1 MARASTQSAEPQN
14 PYVPPGPPPFE
25 FEEFAGINTS
35 TTRPG
40 VKNEQM
46 WWCEGL
52 FPLGPNFLRTLP
64 DVGTALWTAPS
75 GTTIEFFGFANIGPT
90 PYMIGFTSNGAVYA
104 VNTITAVATLIASAG
119 TIVNPS
125 RTTVGLGQYGSQ
137 YVIIVSAQSDGYFLW
152 DGTLFYKAGT
162 LAPGVTI
169 TDGGAGYGS
178 ATAAVSGGSGSGA
191 TFTVQVSGGIVTGIT
206 ITNPGSGWAAGD
218 VVTLAISGS
227 HSVQATGTVQ
237 LMPLGISG
245 TMVETYSGHVWVGL
259 GATIAYTAPG
269 SVSDFSTT
277 NGGGDFTSTDSF
289 LRVGY
294 IELKQTNGFLYL
306 IADSSVNYISGV
318 QTSGTPITTTFTNQ
332 NADPEVGTPYPGTV
346 DVFNRNILFANSFGA
361 HVVYGAAAAKISEP
375 LDGVYSTVPNFGGF
389 NPSAAKAIIYG
400 KKVWILLVPIIS
412 PVTQTQINV
421 LFLWNGKIW
430 FSSQQSVN
438 LLYIQHQEINS
449 VITAWGTDG
458 ASVYP
463 LFDTPSINFRK
474 VVQSK
479 LWRSGG
485 IQIRQATNR
494 FWGVVQYNS
503 VQSPTINVTID
514 NEFGIGAD
522 VYALNPAGVLFF
534 TVTGL
539 PVVFHTQGG
548 APVTFFVAG
557 IAVLDSSPVGQQ
569 GVFLGMTLSTN
580 CDDVSMIAF
589 MIQPEVVE
597 YRG

>member
-1 MARASTQSAEPQN
+1 MIESKPSAPEAEN
-14 PYVPPGPPPFE
+14 PYIPPGPPPFE
-25 FEEFAGINTS
+25 FEQFAGINTS

-46 WWCEGL
+46 WWCEGF
-52 FPLGPNFLRTLP
+52 FPLGPNFLRTMP
-64 DVGTALWTAPS
+64 DVGTALWTAPA
-75 GTTIEFFGFANIGPT
+75 TTSIEFFDFANIGAT
-90 PYMIGFTSNGAVYA
+90 PYMIAFTSNGAIYA
-104 VNTITAVATLIASAG
+104 VDTVTAVATLIAAPG

-125 RTTVGLGQYGSQ
+125 RTTVGMGQYGSQ

-169 TDGGAGYGS
+169 TNGGSGYTT

-191 TFTVQVSGGIVTGIT
+191 AFTVSVSGGEVVDVVM
-206 ITNPGSGWAAGD
+206 TNPGSGYAAGD
-218 VVTLAISGS
+218 VVTLAISGG
-227 HSVQATGTVQ
+227 HIVQATGTVE

-245 TMVETYSGHVWVGL
+245 TMVETYAGHVWVGD

-269 SVSDFSTT
+269 SVSDFSTS

-318 QTSGTPITTTFTNQ
+318 QTSGSPPTTTFTNQ

-375 LDGVYSTVPNFGGF
+375 LDGVYSTVPNFDGF
-389 NPSAAKAIIYG
+389 EPSAAKAIIYG

-412 PVTQTQINV
+412 PVTNTQTNM
-421 LFLWNGKIW
+421 LFMWNGKLW

-458 ASVYP
+458 AAVYP
-463 LFDTPSINFRK
+463 LFDTPSINFK
-474 VVQSK
+474 KIVQSK

-485 IQIRQATNR
+485 IMMHQATGR
-494 FWGVVQYNS
+494 FWGLVQYQS
-503 VQSPTINVTID
+503 VQSPTINITID
-514 NEFGIGAD
+514 NEYGIGTD
-522 VYALNPAGVLFF
+522 IYPLNPRA
-534 TVTGL
+534 
-539 PVVFHTQGG
+539 VVWLTQGG
-548 APVTFFVAG
+548 LVANWVTQGGSPVTWFVSG
-557 IAVLDSSPVGQQ
+557 IAVLDPVAVGQQ
-569 GVFLGMTLSTN
+569 GVLLGMTISTN
-580 CDDVSMIAF
+580 CDDVSLIAF
-589 MIQPEVVE
+589 AMQPEIVA